1 MSLAI
6 SVSTSYRQPESC
18 HIRIIPEV
26 LSLIFLQSYYASHN
40 YHFGTMSRSREAPL
54 IFLQICKHWSAVALA
69 TPELWSSLGYRLSRV
84 SEKSNRDAAMI
95 NQWLARAKAC
105 PLWLK
110 LRTSSDF
117 DQSSHPVLETFIFY
131 SHRWQHVDF
140 ALPPSIFPALN
151 AVKGSLPLLRTLEF
165 TLPDI
170 FSIDAP
176 RLDAFG
182 GASSLRSLALLQNIR
197 PRMVE
202 IPWLQLTQCSI
213 CVDTEGLDI
222 FHCLSNIA
230 KLTLTFDLDA
240 TLPQSQFEPPTR
252 LPFLRTLS
260 ITCLRMSNPASLWN
274 SLIVPALSDINF
286 RRYVGQTNSWA
297 PEIYPFISRW
307 ASTIRRLTLCNAHLG
322 DDELV
327 RCIREIT
334 LLEKLEIDEEGRSD
348 YVSNDFM
355 RLLQFDPDSSPCL
368 APKLQYIGFKGFYYL
383 FDDNV
388 FMDMVAS
395 RWRPRLVSGDAAH
408 QVSCLKA
415 VMLRP
420 HRALDRQAVNRL
432 DKLKEEGLGV
442 FIFGN

>member
-1 MSLAI
+1 MSLPI
-6 SVSTSYRQPESC
+6 TVSTSYRQPESWR
-18 HIRIIPEV
+18 INQIIPEV
-26 LSLIFLQSYYASHN
+26 LSLIFLQTYYASRN
-40 YHFGTMSRSREAPL
+40 YHFGSVRSCEAPL
-54 IFLQICKHWSAVALA
+54 IFLQICKQWSAVAYA
-69 TPELWSSLGYRLSRV
+69 TPELWSSLGYILGHV
-84 SEKSNRDAAMI
+84 GEKSGRDAVMI
-95 NQWLARAKAC
+95 NQWLARAKTC

-110 LRTSSDF
+110 LRTSSYF
-117 DQSSHPVLETFIFY
+117 DQSSHPVLETFIFH

-140 ALPPSIFPALN
+140 ALPPSVFPALN
-151 AVKGSLPLLRTLEF
+151 TVKGSLPLLRTLEF

-170 FSIDAP
+170 FSIDPP

-202 IPWLQLTQCSI
+202 IPWPQLTQCSI
-213 CVDTEGLDI
+213 CVDTEGLDV
-222 FHCLSNIA
+222 FRHLSNIS
-230 KLTLTFDLDA
+230 KLTLMFNLDA
-240 TLPQSQFEPPTR
+240 TLPQSHFEPPTR

-260 ITCLRMSNPASLWN
+260 ITCLKMSNPASFWN
-274 SLIVPALSDINF
+274 GLIVPALSDINF
-286 RRYVGQTNSWA
+286 RRSAGQTNSWA
-297 PEIYPFISRW
+297 PEIYLFISRW
-307 ASTIRRLTLCNAHLG
+307 ASTIRRLTLCNAHLA

-355 RLLQFDPDSSPCL
+355 RLLHFDPDSSSCL

-395 RWRPRLVSGDAAH
+395 RWRPRLVSGDVAH

-415 VMLRP
+415 IMLRP
-420 HRALDRQAVNRL
+420 QRALDRQVVNRL